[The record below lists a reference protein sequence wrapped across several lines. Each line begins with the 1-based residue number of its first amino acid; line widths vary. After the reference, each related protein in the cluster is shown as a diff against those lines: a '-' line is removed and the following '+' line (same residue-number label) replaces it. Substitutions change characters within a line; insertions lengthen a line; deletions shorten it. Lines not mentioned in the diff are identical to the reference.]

1 MNGKPTRE
9 EIRRRFAELEKPLDP
24 VPVVV
29 RKLTPKESEEQ
40 KKLRAE
46 FAAAQAGIRAS
57 ESPKARQKAKE
68 ELQLM
73 EDSLRQKLYALDEAA
88 YMKRAKAGIAKK
100 WTDPEARWFALH
112 LVQTKILPK
121 LLDSRKRQGRKES
134 LESLYARF
142 LVFIGEGLPP
152 KLGTK
157 IKTYKDTN
165 LEPTQLAALKPKE
178 ELALDKS
185 LKPSVAYTY
194 SVSKLARSYGD
205 WLERMK
211 TSQLLDLCS
220 EDAWEVGIRWRKGL
234 AEMVENWES
243 GKAAYSLGWRG
254 ADRKAL
260 RKRFNNACVS
270 AGLRVGS

>member
-1 MNGKPTRE
+1 VNGKPTRE

-24 VPVVV
+24 VPVAV
-29 RKLTPKESEEQ
+29 RKLTPKEIAEQ

-46 FAAAQAGIRAS
+46 FAAVQAWLKAS
-57 ESPKARQKAKE
+57 ESPKAQQKAKE

-73 EDSLRQKLYALDEAA
+73 EDNLRQRLYAVDEAA

-121 LLDSRKRQGRKES
+121 LLDSQRRQGRKES
-134 LESLYARF
+134 LESIYARF
-142 LVFIGEGLPP
+142 LVFVGEGLPP

-157 IKTYKDTN
+157 VRTYKTK
-165 LEPTQLAALKPKE
+165 LEPAQLASLSPKE

-194 SVSKLARSYGD
+194 SVGKLARSYGD

-211 TSQLLDLCS
+211 TTQLLDLCS
-220 EDAWEVGIRWRKGL
+220 EDAWEVGIRWNKGL
-234 AEMVENWES
+234 SEMVRNRDS
-243 GKAAYSLGWRG
+243 GKAAHSLGWRG
-254 ADRKAL
+254 TNRTAL

-270 AGLRVGS
+270 AGLRVG